1 MSRTQESRTNMKPIP
16 RLLPDSLEP
25 CTIALLHAATTLRDV
40 SGTTALNQTLTNLLQ
55 FWTVAKVMGHCPSP
69 KQNTMFP
76 KLNSVLKPHTHT
88 HTHTHRKT
96 QHTHAHK
103 PRRTH
108 TLTQTHTNTHTQ
120 AHTQTHTQAHKH
132 TLILTP
138 TQLAA
143 QCLDSRRI

>member
-88 HTHTHRKT
+88 HTHTQKN
-96 QHTHAHK
+96 
-103 PRRTH
+103 PTH
-108 TLTQTHTNTHTQ
+108 TCTQTPQNTHTHTNTHKYT
-120 AHTQTHTQAHKH
+120 HTSTHTDTHTSTQTHIDTH
-132 TLILTP
+132 THPVSCTV
-138 TQLAA
+138 
-143 QCLDSRRI
+143 S

>member
-88 HTHTHRKT
+88 HTHTEKPNTHMHT
-96 QHTHAHK
+96 NPAEHTHSHK
-103 PRRTH
+103 HAQIH
-108 TLTQTHTNTHTQ
+108 T
-120 AHTQTHTQAHKH
+120 HKH
-132 TLILTP
+132 THRHTHKH
-138 TQLAA
+138 THTH
-143 QCLDSRRI
+143 